1 MWSRRCCATS
11 LELKREASGLQKSE
25 TQRSVEDKGEQES
38 WLFQRGCVTENCGAL
53 PRSRGGPPVGWR
65 DWRSPAAAAAAHS
78 CSWFPHLAPCLVL
91 PHWSTTPR
99 GTTPPRKLEPH
110 AQTQTSDDRQAQG
123 TTPHHFQ
130 SFRDSCPSVVVNESI
145 LCIGQSEVQF

>member
-25 TQRSVEDKGEQES
+25 TQRSVEDKGGGELVVPKRLRERELRSSPAVQRRTAS
-38 WLFQRGCVTENCGAL
+38 WLAGLAEPCCCCCCTFLLLVSTSGAL
-53 PRSRGGPPVGWR
+53 P
-65 DWRSPAAAAAAHS
+65 SPATQVH
-78 CSWFPHLAPCLVL
+78 HTNG
-91 PHWSTTPR
+91 HHTPTQV
-99 GTTPPRKLEPH
+99 GTTRTH
-110 AQTQTSDDRQAQG
+110 RRQMTDKHTG

-145 LCIGQSEVQF
+145 LCIGQSAGQF